1 MGNPIEIIN
10 KKASFS
16 YRLIENFTAGIQL
29 KGGEIKSIRNK
40 DVDIK
45 DSYCALVKG
54 EVWVRNIHVSKYN
67 QDSTGQHNPNREK
80 KLLLNKSEVKKITKS
95 INEKGMSLIP
105 TKLFINDKGL
115 AKLEIAIGK
124 GKKLYDKREDIKKRD
139 IEKQIDRE
147 KKRGNK
153 FP

>member
-1 MGNPIEIIN
+1 MKKSIEIIN

-16 YRLIENFTAGIQL
+16 YRLTEHFTAGIQL

-45 DSYCALVKG
+45 DSYCLLVKG
-54 EVWVRNIHVSKYN
+54 EVWVKNIHVSKYK
-67 QDSTGQHNPNREK
+67 QDSTDRHNPNREK

-95 INEKGMSLIP
+95 LNEKGMSLIP
-105 TKLFINDKGL
+105 TKLFINEKGL

-139 IEKQIDRE
+139 VEKQIDRE
-147 KKRGNK
+147 KKRGN
-153 FP
+153 

>member
-1 MGNPIEIIN
+1 MKNTIEIVN

-16 YRLIENFTAGIQL
+16 YRLTEYFTAGIQL

-54 EVWVRNIHVSKYN
+54 EVWVRNIHVSKYK
-67 QDSTGQHNPNREK
+67 QDSTDQHNPNREK
-80 KLLLNKSEVKKITKS
+80 KLLLNKSEVKKVTKS
-95 INEKGMSLIP
+95 LNEKGMSLIP
-105 TKLFINDKGL
+105 TKLFINEKGL

-139 IEKQIDRE
+139 IEKQINRE
-147 KKRGNK
+147 KKRGN
-153 FP
+153 

>member
-1 MGNPIEIIN
+1 
-10 KKASFS
+10 
-16 YRLIENFTAGIQL
+16 
-29 KGGEIKSIRNK
+29 
-40 DVDIK
+40 
-45 DSYCALVKG
+45 
-54 EVWVRNIHVSKYN
+54 
-67 QDSTGQHNPNREK
+67 
-80 KLLLNKSEVKKITKS
+80 
-95 INEKGMSLIP
+95 MSLIP

-139 IEKQIDRE
+139 VDKQIDRE